1 MRGYLKGCLHALR
14 DALGGL
20 NGRLDQVRRCRKLL
34 SGKGLIIIFDVIHHI
49 GVCDHTGVT
58 ELLDHV
64 IGRKLTGALVQVLD
78 PQQLVAPLLRVAE
91 AVTNEAVVERI

>member
-1 MRGYLKGCLHALR
+1 MG
-14 DALGGL
+14 
-20 NGRLDQVRRCRKLL
+20 RCRKLL
-34 SGKGLIIIFDVIHHI
+34 AGKGLIII

-64 IGRKLTGALVQVLD
+64 IGRKLTGALVRVLD